1 MRAVKILL
9 VLLLGLLPALIA
21 TGIALLSYH
30 APAPAYHRRAPA
42 GSPGSELISGEYDSV
57 PYRFKLG
64 FVEFNDDGYL
74 VDPQQEQ
81 ALLSGIEAD
90 ATQPGFDLV
99 VLFVHGWNHDA
110 GKEDSNVG
118 CFREFLRAAAVMQAR
133 YEQVHKRPRRVH
145 GIYAGWPGVVYP
157 DSQWQQATTFW
168 GRESAVD
175 RLAERGAL
183 LQLIS
188 RISAIKHKAGPRRV
202 MFVVV
207 GHSLGGRGL
216 YRALRPLIQ
225 NSLAT
230 ADYSAQLPPIADL
243 ALMVN
248 PALTADDHKT
258 LADLVASSPHAN
270 AAVPRFVIATSQADS
285 VLRRQF
291 RWSRY
296 VGTLVRGDFGLS
308 VDSRTTALGAYR
320 PYVTHSLSLTQ
331 LSTPGYENGKGDA
344 KCPSMMLDELDIVR
358 RAQTIANKNELYDFE
373 TIVHRNGRGE
383 PLYQTDLKATSTTA
397 GPLMV
402 VEVDGKIIPDH
413 NDLFTAPFVDFVARM
428 LNREFYEKGGP
439 DGAPD

>member
-1 MRAVKILL
+1 MRAVRILL
-9 VLLLGLLPALIA
+9 LLLAGLSPALLA
-21 TGIALLSYH
+21 TAVALLSYR
-30 APAPAYHRRAPA
+30 APAPAYYRPAPL
-42 GSPGSELISGEYDSV
+42 GGPGSELISGEYDRV

-64 FVEFNDDGYL
+64 FVEFNDEGYL

-81 ALLSGIEAD
+81 ALLSEIEAD
-90 ATQPGFDLV
+90 AGQPGFDLV
-99 VLFVHGWNHDA
+99 VLYVHGWNHDA
-110 GKEDSNVG
+110 GMDDSNVG
-118 CFREFLRAAAVMQAR
+118 CFREFLRAAAVMQAH
-133 YEQVHKRPRRVH
+133 YEQKKKQPRRVH

-157 DSQWQQATTFW
+157 HSQWRQATTFW
-168 GRESAVD
+168 GREAAVD

-202 MFVVV
+202 MFVAV
-207 GHSLGGRGL
+207 GHSLGGRSL

-225 NSLAT
+225 NSLAA
-230 ADYSAQLPPIADL
+230 ADYAAQLPPIADL

-258 LADLVASSPHAN
+258 LFDLMTASPHATG
-270 AAVPRFVIATSQADS
+270 AVPRFVIATSRADS

-296 VGTLVRGDFGLS
+296 VGTLVRGDFAMS
-308 VDSRTTALGAYR
+308 TDSRTTALGAFQ

-331 LSTPGYENGKGDA
+331 MSAPGYENGNGDTR
-344 KCPSMMLDELDIVR
+344 CPSMTLDELDIVR
-358 RAQTIANKNELYDFE
+358 RAATIENSEELYRFD
-373 TIVHRNGRGE
+373 TIVHRDSRGKA
-383 PLYQTDLKATSTTA
+383 LYRTELKRASA
-397 GPLMV
+397 ASGPLMV

-428 LNREFYEKGGP
+428 LNSEFYRNQPGR
-439 DGAPD
+439 